1 MFLQVNYKALG
12 KKSYMEKKKWVA
24 SCLPQTLDI
33 FCFPPLC
40 LPCRWNDGLED
51 RGLWKA
57 FDSSPAPK
65 LECSSEP
72 RQLLRCIRENQE
84 GAHLFCTSRK
94 TPSFAE
100 VSSPMLFS
108 CCGQGTS
115 YHTRGKVQL
124 HTLCHLE
131 ILAGKDLSTHPLCPW
146 NQECLMWGT
155 WGHCICDTS
164 CGCFL

>member
-12 KKSYMEKKKWVA
+12 KKSYMEKKKSVA
-24 SCLPQTLDI
+24 PCLPQTLDI

-40 LPCRWNDGLED
+40 LPWRWDDGLEN

-94 TPSFAE
+94 TSSFAE
-100 VSSPMLFS
+100 VSSPVLFLG
-108 CCGQGTS
+108 CGQGTS
-115 YHTRGKVQL
+115 YHTREVKGGQHQSPAA
-124 HTLCHLE
+124 HTMPPGDSHWKGSCQH
-131 ILAGKDLSTHPLCPW
+131 IPCVT
-146 NQECLMWGT
+146 GT
-155 WGHCICDTS
+155 KNV
-164 CGCFL
+164 